1 MTPQEIWNA
10 VPPRSLIQLMDSD
23 GLNTVYKDDDNLGK
37 YLRLSS
43 DTEWI
48 ISRRDGG
55 RIATVW
61 PWERD
66 FRSQDFVVIARDVD
80 PCTSDDEIKRL
91 AAGGGSPHVAAM
103 RIGDIV
109 DWPSVPD
116 GTVVR
121 ATRPGDGWLCVRR
134 GDAGVWLRSPDG
146 KWGTELG
153 LRPEWMHLKEGRGD
167 QAEIVMFDAPL
178 DIDAIK
184 LRVEGPR
191 VGTLIPWRATPDGAL
206 VKDEERYVALRR
218 GDKGKWWRGPNEHWS
233 DSLSGIHNWNDNRW
247 RKPDDMVTIVA
258 LGVPANAERNADTMR
273 NWFDTQT

>member
-37 YLRLSS
+37 YLRISS
-43 DTEWI
+43 DERWTI
-48 ISRRDGG
+48 VRRNDR
-55 RIATVW
+55 RIDTVW

-66 FRSQDFVVIARDVD
+66 FKGQDFVVIARDVD
-80 PCTSDDEIKRL
+80 PCASDDELKRL
-91 AAGGGSPHVAAM
+91 AAGEPS
-103 RIGDIV
+103 RIEVGDIV
-109 DWPSVPD
+109 DWYRVPD

-134 GDAGVWLRSPDG
+134 GDVGVWLRSPEG
-146 KWGTELG
+146 EWGTELE
-153 LRPEWMHLKEGRGD
+153 LRPKWAGLQGGRGD
-167 QAEIVMFDAPL
+167 QAEIIMFDAPL
-178 DIDAIK
+178 NIDAIK

-191 VGTLIPWRATPDGAL
+191 VGDSIPWRATPDGAL

-218 GDKGKWWRGPNEHWS
+218 GDKGKWWRRPNEHWS
-233 DSLSGIHNWNDNRW
+233 ADLSSISKWNENVW
-247 RKPDDMVTIVA
+247 RKPDDMVAIVA
-258 LGVPANAERNADTMR
+258 LGVPASAERDEDTMR